1 MYKKSYLL
9 IFLIILLSVFL
20 VLASEVLLPFIIGII
35 IAYIL
40 NPLVVKME
48 KAGINHLLSVLMVLL
63 LAFVFCFGSFLFLIP
78 ILIDQLEIILKK
90 LPYVFDKLKFY
101 LIEYVSNIG
110 FIEKEEYSKY
120 ISNFISNKSGDLI
133 KYLFEFLAIS
143 LDKSIAIIN
152 IIGLVFIT
160 PIVVFFTLNDWNKIL
175 NYLNK
180 NVSKNIISQI
190 NPKIIKINKVLSS
203 FFRGQ
208 LIVAF
213 LLVIYYSITL
223 TLLEIEGS
231 FSIGMLI
238 GILSILPYLGFIVGI
253 LISISFALIQFGTIN
268 IVIYVLLVFILGQ
281 FLESYVLSP
290 RYISKNIGLHPLL
303 SMFVIIASGAAFGLI
318 GILLA
323 IPLTAVLCSIIFDSK
338 K

>member
-1 MYKKSYLL
+1 
-9 IFLIILLSVFL
+9 VFL

-48 KAGINHLLSVLMVLL
+48 KTGINHLLSVLIVLL
-63 LAFVFCFGSFLFLIP
+63 LSLVFCFSSFLFLIP
-78 ILIDQLEIILKK
+78 ILIDQLEIIIKK
-90 LPYVFDKLKFY
+90 LPYIFDKLNFY
-101 LIEYVSNIG
+101 LIDYTSNIG
-110 FIEKEEYSKY
+110 FLEKEEYSKY

-133 KYLFEFLAIS
+133 KYLVEFLTIS
-143 LDKSIAIIN
+143 VNKSIAIIN
-152 IIGLVFIT
+152 LIGLVFIT
-160 PIVVFFTLNDWNKIL
+160 PIVVFYVLNDWNKIL

-180 NVSKNIISQI
+180 NLSKNIISQI
-190 NPKIIKINKVLSS
+190 NPRIIKINKVLSS

-213 LLVIYYSITL
+213 LLVLYYSITL
-223 TLLEIEGS
+223 TLLQIEGS

-238 GILSILPYLGFIVGI
+238 GILSFIPYVGFVVGF

-268 IVIYVLLVFILGQ
+268 LVIYVLFIFIIGQ
-281 FLESYVLSP
+281 LLESYVLSP
-290 RYISKNIGLHPLL
+290 RYISRNIGLHPLL
-303 SMFVIIASGAAFGLI
+303 SMFAIIASGAAFGFI